1 MADSLIPTLAENNL
15 PQNTQSDSIESLIRD
30 YTIGMPTATES
41 ESDVFKIAPTNDPHT
56 ALANTAGN
64 IMGEQNAKA
73 AKQQKIAKE
82 KEQNDKLYKLHQAFN
97 SETTQILNDT
107 ANGKID
113 YNDAVLK
120 LSSLQ
125 IKASNAGLKTASDT
139 IAAAQNNVLKLSGI
153 KQKQDAILSKKYDNS
168 VPIEDAKVQIDALK
182 SELGNDMPTTELIT
196 WDPDK
201 KWVNKDQLK
210 TNIDTARAI
219 AYMQK
224 EGSKGVGSKSKDEI
238 EKMPQNILNIKT
250 KIANRPKT
258 QGLSD
263 KKAQAALDIQ
273 ELVSAGATIEDAY
286 MASVKNK
293 TEWLGFGDTVPT
305 WPLEDVLTPD
315 QMKLAKE
322 NEISWQPVRD
332 WLAGKKQSKGGVA
345 IPKVNIS
352 SPTTKSP
359 TWPEWKAK
367 YGAKAAEEARK
378 QGVKFKK

>member
-1 MADSLIPTLAENNL
+1 MADLLIDQDTNIPDPTRTVNPIDSLI
-15 PQNTQSDSIESLIRD
+15 QD
-30 YTIGMPTATES
+30 YTMG
-41 ESDVFKIAPTNDPHT
+41 APTQTEQIQNKESFQPEDYKVPG
-56 ALANTAGN
+56 AGFREAGKKVQQ
-64 IMGEQNAKA
+64 MGN
-73 AKQQKIAKE
+73 IAKE

-153 KQKQDAILSKKYDNS
+153 KEKQDARLAKRYANS
-168 VPIEDAKVQIDALK
+168 TPVGKAKEQIDALNA
-182 SELGNDMPTTELIT
+182 ELGSNASSMDLIT

-201 KWVNKDQLK
+201 KWVDNDQLD
-210 TNIDTARAI
+210 TNIATARVL

-293 TEWLGFGDTVPT
+293 TEWFGYGDTVPT

-322 NEISWQPVRD
+322 NETSWQPVRD

-345 IPKVNIS
+345 ISKPGIS
-352 SPTTKSP
+352 NPTTKSP